1 MFGAAPRRA
10 ARVVVLD
17 PDDRILLINGRDP
30 AGRTPGRW
38 WEIPG
43 GGIDFDEDTGDAALR
58 ELREETGLAGVEM
71 GPSVWTQ
78 YVEYTF
84 GPFHFQQD
92 EWIHVAWW
100 DGESRTRTGLEPLE
114 AAAFGEVRWWSLD
127 EALTTRPRT
136 IPYRM
141 MEVLEDLVRD
151 HDAIRSGKPFE
162 HVDIT
167 PTDDHVADWHAQR

>member
-1 MFGAAPRRA
+1 M
-10 ARVVVLD
+10 VVLD
-17 PDDRILLINGRDP
+17 PEDRILLINGGDP

-43 GGIDFDEDTGDAALR
+43 GGIDPWEDTGTAALR
-58 ELREETGLAGVEM
+58 ELQEETGLAGVHM
-71 GPSVWTQ
+71 GPAVWTQ

-100 DGESRTRTGLEPLE
+100 DGESRTQTGLEPLE
-114 AAAFGEVRWWSLD
+114 AAAFGEVRWWTLD

-141 MEVLEDLVRD
+141 MEVLEDLVRN
-151 HDAIRSGKPFE
+151 HEAIRNGDPVTE
-162 HVDIT
+162 IDIT
-167 PTDDHVADWHAQR
+167 PTDDHSADWHAQGY